1 MPSLPQCTDASVT
14 FRPSLFRSFFLGG
27 FECST
32 HRRNDGRRLD
42 LIAATRH
49 DLLAEE
55 DYRQVAEHGI
65 RAVRDGVRWHLVQAA
80 GPGQYDW
87 SAVLPMLHAAQR
99 AGTQVVWD
107 LCHYGWPDWLDIFS
121 ADFAPRFAEYA
132 ARFAELARAETGAA
146 PTLCPLNEISF
157 LAWAGGETGHF
168 NPCTNGRGPEVKRQ
182 AVAATLA
189 ATRAMRQLVPGTRV
203 FAVEPLINTVGR
215 PNVDA
220 DIEPAERRNAGMWEA
235 WDMLLGRQAPEL
247 GGSEDMLDA
256 IGVNFYW
263 NNQWWLHEGRDA
275 APLSV
280 FDERWVPLRALLAR
294 VHARFQRPIFV
305 AETSIEGD
313 RRALWLRYVA
323 DEVIA
328 ALEAGVPV
336 EGICLYPV
344 LSHPGWDN
352 DRYCP
357 NGLLEMEPKHGRRP
371 VHLPLAQE
379 LRRQQARLAALFGTG
394 EEAAA

>member
-1 MPSLPQCTDASVT
+1 VT

-32 HRRNDGRRLD
+32 HRRKDGRRLD
-42 LIAATRH
+42 LIAATHH

-55 DYRQVAEHGI
+55 DYRQLAEHGI
-65 RAVRDGVRWHLVQAA
+65 RAVRDGVRWHLVQQA
-80 GPGQYDW
+80 GPGRYDW
-87 SAVLPMLHAAQR
+87 APVLPLLRAAQR
-99 AGTQVVWD
+99 TGTQVVWD
-107 LCHYGWPDWLDIFS
+107 LCHYGWPDWLDFFS
-121 ADFAPRFAEYA
+121 PDFP
-132 ARFAELARAETGAA
+132 ARFAEFAVAFAELCKAETGEA

-168 NPCTNGRGPEVKRQ
+168 NPCTKGRGPEVKRQ

-189 ATRAMRQLVPGTRV
+189 GVKAMRAAVPGTRA

-215 PNVDA
+215 PGVAA
-220 DIEPAERRNAGMWEA
+220 DIAPAERRNAGMWEA

-247 GGSEDMLDA
+247 GGSEDVLDA

-280 FDERWVPLRALLAR
+280 FDERWVPLRDLLAG
-294 VHARFQRPIFV
+294 VHGRYARPVFV
-305 AETSIEGD
+305 AESSIEGD

-323 DEVIA
+323 DEVMGAIR
-328 ALEAGVPV
+328 AGTPV

-371 VHLPLAQE
+371 VHAPLAQE
-379 LRRQQARLAALFGTG
+379 LRRQQAVFAGLFATG
-394 EEAAA
+394 AEAAA

>member
-1 MPSLPQCTDASVT
+1 VSPAFQPT
-14 FRPSLFRSFFLGG
+14 LFRSFFLGG

-32 HRRNDGRRLD
+32 HRRRDGRRLD

-55 DYRQVAEHGI
+55 DYRQLAEHGI
-65 RAVRDGVRWHLVQAA
+65 RAARDGVRWNLVQAA
-80 GPGQYDW
+80 GPGRFDW
-87 SAVLPMLHAAQR
+87 SPVLPLLHGAER

-132 ARFAELARAETGAA
+132 AAFARLCVEETGAA

-157 LAWAGGETGHF
+157 LAWAGGETGHI
-168 NPCTNGRGPEVKRQ
+168 NPCARGRGAEVKRQ
-182 AVAATLA
+182 AVSAVLA
-189 ATRAMRQLVPGTRV
+189 GTRAVRQTAPGTRV

-215 PNVDA
+215 PGSEADA
-220 DIEPAERRNAGMWEA
+220 PHVAGRNGGLWEA
-235 WDMLLGRQAPEL
+235 WDMLLGRRSPEL
-247 GGSEDMLDA
+247 GGGEDALDA

-280 FDERWVPLRALLAR
+280 FDEQWVPLRELLAR
-294 VHARFQRPIFV
+294 VHTRYRRPIFV

-313 RRALWLRYVA
+313 RRAPWLRHVA
-323 DEVIA
+323 DEVQEAIK
-328 ALEAGVPV
+328 AGVPV
-336 EGICLYPV
+336 EGLCLYPV
-344 LSHPGWDN
+344 LSHPGWD
-352 DRYCP
+352 DERHCP
-357 NGLLEMEPKHGRRP
+357 NGLLEPEPRHGARRP
-371 VHLPLAQE
+371 VHAPLARE
-379 LRRQQARLAALFGTG
+379 LRRQQAEFAALFSPLAA
-394 EEAAA
+394 EAAA

>member
-1 MPSLPQCTDASVT
+1 MT
-14 FRPSLFRSFFLGG
+14 FKPSLFRSFFLGG

-42 LIAATRH
+42 LIAATHH

-55 DYRQVAEHGI
+55 DYRQLAEHGI
-65 RAVRDGVRWHLVQAA
+65 RSARDGVRWHLVEAA
-80 GPGQYDW
+80 GPGEYDW
-87 SAVLPMLHAAQR
+87 SPVLPLLRAARR
-99 AGTQVVWD
+99 AGTEVVWD
-107 LCHYGWPDWLDIFS
+107 LCHYGWPDWLDVWSDEFV
-121 ADFAPRFAEYA
+121 
-132 ARFAELARAETGAA
+132 ARFADYAAAFARLCREETGAA
-146 PTLCPLNEISF
+146 PTVCPLNEISF

-168 NPCTNGRGPEVKRQ
+168 NPCTNGRGPELKRQ
-182 AVAATLA
+182 AVRATLA
-189 ATRAMRQLVPGTRV
+189 ATRAMRQAVPGTRV

-215 PNVDA
+215 PNVDE
-220 DIEPAERRNAGMWEA
+220 DIEPSERRNAGMWEA

-247 GGSEDMLDA
+247 GGSEDILDA

-280 FDERWVPLRALLAR
+280 FDERWVPLRDLLAK
-294 VHARFQRPIFV
+294 VHRQYRRPIFL
-305 AETSIEGD
+305 AETSIEGH
-313 RRALWLRYVA
+313 RRGLWLRYVSE
-323 DEVIA
+323 EVREAIR
-328 ALEAGVPV
+328 AGVPV

-344 LSHPGWDN
+344 LSHPGWDD

-357 NGLLEMEPKHGRRP
+357 NGLLEMEHRHGRRA
-371 VHLPLAQE
+371 VYAPLAQE
-379 LRRQQARLAALFGTG
+379 LRRQQADFAALLAGDEE

>member
-1 MPSLPQCTDASVT
+1 MT

-87 SAVLPMLHAAQR
+87 SPVQPLLQAASR
-99 AGTQVVWD
+99 TGTQVVWD
-107 LCHYGWPDWLDIFS
+107 LCHYGWPDWLDFYS
-121 ADFAPRFAEYA
+121 DDFAPRFAEYA
-132 ARFAELARAETGAA
+132 VRFAELARAETGQA

-168 NPCTNGRGPEVKRQ
+168 NPCSRGRGPEVKRQ

-189 ATRAMRQLVPGTRV
+189 ATRAMRQAVPGTRV

-215 PNVDA
+215 PNVVE
-220 DIEPAERRNAGMWEA
+220 DIAPSEARNAGMWEA
-235 WDMLLGRQAPEL
+235 WDMLLGRQEPEL
-247 GGSEDMLDA
+247 GGSEDVLDA

-280 FDERWVPLRALLAR
+280 FDERWVPLRELLAK
-294 VHARFQRPIFV
+294 VHNHFKRPIFV

-323 DEVIA
+323 EEVREAIR
-328 ALEAGVPV
+328 AGVPV

-371 VHLPLAQE
+371 VHAPLARE
-379 LRRQQARLAALFGTG
+379 LRRQQQDFAEFFG
-394 EEAAA
+394 ERSEAAA

>member
-1 MPSLPQCTDASVT
+1 MDPLVT

-65 RAVRDGVRWHLVQAA
+65 RSVRDGVRWHLVQAA
-80 GPGQYDW
+80 GPGRYDW
-87 SAVLPMLHAAQR
+87 SPVQPLLQAATR
-99 AGTQVVWD
+99 TGTQVVWD
-107 LCHYGWPDWLDIFS
+107 LCHYGWPDWLDFFS
-121 ADFAPRFAEYA
+121 PDFAPRFAEYA
-132 ARFAELARAETGAA
+132 VRFAELARAETGQA

-168 NPCTNGRGPEVKRQ
+168 NPCTRGRGPEVKRQ

-189 ATRAMRQLVPGTRV
+189 ATRAMRQAVPGTRV

-215 PNVDA
+215 PNMVE
-220 DIEPAERRNAGMWEA
+220 DIAPSEARNAGMWEA

-247 GGSEDMLDA
+247 GGSEDVLDA

-280 FDERWVPLRALLAR
+280 FDERWVPLRELLAK
-294 VHARFQRPIFV
+294 VHAHFKRPIFV

-323 DEVIA
+323 EEVREAIR
-328 ALEAGVPV
+328 AGVPV

-371 VHLPLAQE
+371 VHAPLARE
-379 LRRQQARLAALFGTG
+379 LRRQQQDFAEFFG
-394 EEAAA
+394 ERSEAAA

>member
-1 MPSLPQCTDASVT
+1 MT

-32 HRRNDGRRLD
+32 HVRKDGRRLD
-42 LIAATRH
+42 LIASTHH
-49 DLLAEE
+49 DLRAEE

-80 GPGQYDW
+80 GPGQHDW
-87 SAVLPMLHAAQR
+87 TPVLPLLRAAAR
-99 AGTQVVWD
+99 TGTQVVWD
-107 LCHYGWPDWLDIFS
+107 LCHYGWPDWLDFFS
-121 ADFAPRFAEYA
+121 PDFPKHFADYA
-132 ARFAELARAETGAA
+132 AAFARLCKAETGEA

-189 ATRAMRQLVPGTRV
+189 GIRAMRQAVPGTRA
-203 FAVEPLINTVGR
+203 FAVEPLINTVPR
-215 PNVDA
+215 PGVDA

-235 WDMLLGRQAPEL
+235 WDMLLGRQDPEL
-247 GGSEDMLDA
+247 GGSEEVLDA

-263 NNQWWLHEGRDA
+263 NNQWWLHEGHDA

-280 FDERWVPLRALLAR
+280 FDERWVPLRDLLAR
-294 VHARFQRPIFV
+294 VHGRYRRPVFV
-305 AETSIEGD
+305 AETSIED
-313 RRALWLRYVA
+313 HRRALWLRYVA
-323 DEVIA
+323 DEVIGA
-328 ALEAGVPV
+328 IQAGTPV

-344 LSHPGWDN
+344 LSHPGWDD

-357 NGLLEMEPKHGRRP
+357 NGLLEMEVRQGRRV
-371 VHLPLAQE
+371 VHAPLAQE
-379 LRRQQARLAALFGTG
+379 LRRQQATFAALFAEGA
-394 EEAAA
+394 EAAA

>member
-1 MPSLPQCTDASVT
+1 MDPIVT

-65 RAVRDGVRWHLVQAA
+65 RAVRDGVRWHLVQAG

-87 SAVLPMLHAAQR
+87 SPVQPMLQAASR
-99 AGTQVVWD
+99 TGTQVVWD
-107 LCHYGWPDWLDIFS
+107 LCHYGWPDWLDFFS
-121 ADFAPRFAEYA
+121 PDFASRFAEYA
-132 ARFAELARAETGAA
+132 VRFAELARAETGQA

-168 NPCTNGRGPEVKRQ
+168 NPCTRGRGPEVKRQ

-189 ATRAMRQLVPGTRV
+189 ATRAMRQAVPGTRV

-215 PNVDA
+215 PNMVE
-220 DIEPAERRNAGMWEA
+220 DIAPSEARNAGMWEA

-247 GGSEDMLDA
+247 GGSEDVLDA

-280 FDERWVPLRALLAR
+280 FDERWVPLRELLAK
-294 VHARFQRPIFV
+294 VHNHFKRPIFV

-323 DEVIA
+323 EEVREAIR
-328 ALEAGVPV
+328 AGVPV

-357 NGLLEMEPKHGRRP
+357 NGLLEMEPRHGRRP
-371 VHLPLAQE
+371 VHAPLARE
-379 LRRQQARLAALFGTG
+379 LRRQQQDFAEFFG
-394 EEAAA
+394 ERSEAAA

>member
-1 MPSLPQCTDASVT
+1 MT

-87 SAVLPMLHAAQR
+87 SAVQPMLQASVR
-99 AGTQVVWD
+99 TGTQVVWD
-107 LCHYGWPDWLDIFS
+107 LCHYGWPDWLDFFS
-121 ADFAPRFAEYA
+121 ADFAPRFAEFA
-132 ARFAELARAETGAA
+132 TRFAELARSETGQA
-146 PTLCPLNEISF
+146 PTVCPLNEISF

-168 NPCTNGRGPEVKRQ
+168 NPCTRGRGPEVKRQ

-189 ATRAMRQLVPGTRV
+189 GTRAMRQAVPGTRV

-215 PNVDA
+215 PHVEVDVA
-220 DIEPAERRNAGMWEA
+220 PSEARNAGMWEA
-235 WDMLLGRQAPEL
+235 WDMLLGRQEPEL
-247 GGSEDMLDA
+247 GGSEDVLDA

-280 FDERWVPLRALLAR
+280 FDERWVPLRVLLAK
-294 VHARFQRPIFV
+294 VHDHFKRPIFV

-323 DEVIA
+323 DEVREAIR
-328 ALEAGVPV
+328 AGVPV

-344 LSHPGWDN
+344 LSHPGWDD

-357 NGLLEMEPKHGRRP
+357 NGLLEMDPKHGRRP
-371 VHLPLAQE
+371 VHAPLARE
-379 LRRQQARLAALFGTG
+379 LRRQQQDFAEFFAELSQD
-394 EEAAA
+394 AAA

>member
-1 MPSLPQCTDASVT
+1 MDMSLT

-42 LIAATRH
+42 LIASTRH

-55 DYRQVAEHGI
+55 DYRQVGEHGI

-80 GPGQYDW
+80 GPGQYNW
-87 SAVLPMLHAAQR
+87 GPVQPLLQAAGR
-99 AGTQVVWD
+99 TGTQVVWD

-132 ARFAELARAETGAA
+132 ARFAELARAETGEA

-189 ATRAMRQLVPGTRV
+189 ATRAMRQVVPGTRV
-203 FAVEPLINTVGR
+203 FAVEPLINTIGR

-220 DIEPAERRNAGMWEA
+220 DIEPAARRNAGMWEA
-235 WDMLLGRQAPEL
+235 WEMLLGRQAPEL
-247 GGSEDMLDA
+247 GGTEDALDA

-275 APLSV
+275 APLSI
-280 FDERWVPLRALLAR
+280 FDERWVPLRDLLAR
-294 VHARFQRPIFV
+294 VHARFDRPIFV

-313 RRALWLRYVA
+313 RRAPWLRYVA
-323 DEVIA
+323 EEVR
-328 ALEAGVPV
+328 EAIRNGVPV

-357 NGLLEMEPKHGRRP
+357 NGLLELEPKHGRRP
-371 VHLPLAQE
+371 VHQPLARE
-379 LRRQQARLAALFGTG
+379 LRRQQQEFAEFFG
-394 EEAAA
+394 ERAKDAAA

>member
-1 MPSLPQCTDASVT
+1 MDPIVT

-65 RAVRDGVRWHLVQAA
+65 RAVRDGVRWHLVQAG

-87 SAVLPMLHAAQR
+87 SPVQALLQAASR
-99 AGTQVVWD
+99 TGTQVVWD
-107 LCHYGWPDWLDIFS
+107 LCHYGWPDWLDFFS

-132 ARFAELARAETGAA
+132 VRFAELARAETGQA

-168 NPCTNGRGPEVKRQ
+168 NPCTRGRGPEVKRQ

-189 ATRAMRQLVPGTRV
+189 ATRAMRQVVPGTRV
-203 FAVEPLINTVGR
+203 FAVEPLVNTVGR
-215 PNVDA
+215 PNVVE
-220 DIEPAERRNAGMWEA
+220 DIAPSEARNAGMWEA

-247 GGSEDMLDA
+247 GGSEDVLDA

-280 FDERWVPLRALLAR
+280 FDERWVPLRDLLAK
-294 VHARFQRPIFV
+294 VHAHFQRPIFV

-323 DEVIA
+323 EEVREAIR
-328 ALEAGVPV
+328 AGVPV

-357 NGLLEMEPKHGRRP
+357 NGLLEMEPRHGRRP
-371 VHLPLAQE
+371 VHAPLARE
-379 LRRQQARLAALFGTG
+379 LRRQQQDFAEFFG
-394 EEAAA
+394 ERSEAAA

>member
-1 MPSLPQCTDASVT
+1 MDRIVT

-87 SAVLPMLHAAQR
+87 SPVQPLLQAASR
-99 AGTQVVWD
+99 TGTQVVWD
-107 LCHYGWPDWLDIFS
+107 LCHYGWPDWLDFYS
-121 ADFAPRFAEYA
+121 DDFAPRFAEYA
-132 ARFAELARAETGAA
+132 VRFAELARAETGQA

-168 NPCTNGRGPEVKRQ
+168 NPCSRGRGPEVKRQ

-189 ATRAMRQLVPGTRV
+189 ATRAMRQAVPGTRV

-215 PNVDA
+215 PNVVE
-220 DIEPAERRNAGMWEA
+220 DIAPSEARNAGMWEA
-235 WDMLLGRQAPEL
+235 WDMLLGRQEPEL
-247 GGSEDMLDA
+247 GGSEDVLDA

-280 FDERWVPLRALLAR
+280 FDERWVPLRELLAK
-294 VHARFQRPIFV
+294 VHNHFKRPIFV

-323 DEVIA
+323 EEVREAIR
-328 ALEAGVPV
+328 AGVPV

-371 VHLPLAQE
+371 VHAPLARE
-379 LRRQQARLAALFGTG
+379 LRRQQQDFAEFFG
-394 EEAAA
+394 ERSEAAA